1 MAWGVIGLLPL
12 PACGERPTRKARRVR
27 GPLHESE
34 RVDRPPAR
42 KGPVARIERSEIR
55 ERPVNTA
62 KPPRVSLALNPGYG
76 PELVDRLSLPASG
89 EREKKSPPC

>member
-1 MAWGVIGLLPL
+1 MVCGGVDDLLSPLPL
-12 PACGERPTRKARRVR
+12 AGEGMVGVGRTPI
-27 GPLHESE
+27 L
-34 RVDRPPAR
+34 
-42 KGPVARIERSEIR
+42 GPVAWIERSEIR

>member
-1 MAWGVIGLLPL
+1 MVWGVIDLLTL
-12 PACGERPTRKARRVR
+12 PACGE
-27 GPLHESE
+27 SE
-34 RVDRPPAR
+34 

-55 ERPVNTA
+55 ERLVNTA
-62 KPPRVSLALNPGYG
+62 KLPRVSLALNPGYG